1 MNQSGSRKQRQS
13 NQLQLNQRTN
23 PKPAPTMKTNFIN
36 FTFTGIT
43 VLLLAGCASMT
54 TAPST
59 PPAATV
65 RIEEWS
71 AAYYGSAAA
80 GKGTLYYNG
89 RRHHFT
95 ISGLGVGGM
104 GGQKESA
111 TGKVYNLNSLQDFPG
126 TYQGISRGLTLIE
139 GKMHAK
145 LTNGNGVVMYLAG
158 QTEGLASSMGA
169 QAFVV
174 SLTD

>member
-1 MNQSGSRKQRQS
+1 
-13 NQLQLNQRTN
+13 
-23 PKPAPTMKTNFIN
+23 MKTLLTRLRMKLPIN
-36 FTFTGIT
+36 PA
-43 VLLLAGCASMT
+43 LACFAAFVIGGCASTT

-65 RIEEWS
+65 RIQEWT

-89 RRHHFT
+89 QRHHFT
-95 ISGLGVGGM
+95 ISGLGAGGM
-104 GGQKESA
+104 GGQKVTA
-111 TGKVYNLNSLQDFPG
+111 TGKVYNLNNLRDFAG
-126 TYQGISRGLTLIE
+126 TYRGISGGLTLIE

-145 LTNGNGVVMYLAG
+145 LTNGNGVVMYIAG
-158 QTEGLASSMGA
+158 ETEGLASSMGV
-169 QAFVV
+169 QAFEV

>member
-1 MNQSGSRKQRQS
+1 
-13 NQLQLNQRTN
+13 
-23 PKPAPTMKTNFIN
+23 
-36 FTFTGIT
+36 
-43 VLLLAGCASMT
+43 MT

-65 RIEEWS
+65 RIQEWS
-71 AAYYGSAAA
+71 AAYYGSAAT
-80 GKGTLYYNG
+80 GKGSLYYNG
-89 RRHHFT
+89 QRHHFT

-169 QAFVV
+169 QAFEV